1 MSVPYTTGLP
11 ELDRLVGGI
20 ERGDNIVW
28 RVDTLADYRAFC
40 HALAGAERRPRR
52 ALYFRFAGHP
62 AIFSEE
68 EIDRFGV
75 QEIRLSLDRGFEFFI
90 TSAHRHI
97 LDGGDDAVLFF
108 DSLSDLSHWFY
119 SDRMI
124 GNFFQLTCP
133 LILETGSEAYF
144 SLDRFFH
151 SYHTV
156 EPVTATT
163 QILADV
169 YRLDDSIYI
178 QLEKVDNRP
187 EARTFILH
195 RWEADGCFTPVTASA
210 RIVPVLA
217 SRPWP
222 GLRSASYR
230 MVGVWDRAFMEGDA
244 ILHEVESGRYPQ
256 QTAEDKKEQLLGL
269 IISREDRILELAREH
284 LTLGDILAIWKRM
297 IGTGFIGGKS
307 VGMLLARAILR
318 RNQERWGP
326 LLEEHDS
333 FFVGS
338 DVYYTFL
345 VINQCWW
352 ERQRQKDPE
361 SAMEN
366 NETVR
371 DRILRGEFPRYI
383 LERFSD
389 MIDYY
394 GTSPIIVRSSSLLED
409 NFGNAFAGKY
419 ESVFCTMQGSRGERM
434 EEFLTAV
441 RRIYASTVSDEALH
455 YRKSRGILHQDEQM
469 ALLVQRVSGE
479 PRGRWFYPQLA
490 GVAFSFNPYAWHE
503 SIDASSG
510 LMRLVFGLGTR
521 AVNRSDDDY
530 TRVVA
535 LNAPEKRPE
544 ADFSE
549 VRRHAQRRVDVL
561 DLAGR
566 SDRSVEF
573 TDLLKDNVP
582 IPLNLLATRDREL
595 ARGRD
600 VDGRLAWVLTFDRLL
615 RSTHFVQDLR
625 EMLAELRDAY
635 RSDVDVEFTVN
646 FLDPESDSGEDQP
659 RHLINLVQCRPFQI
673 QGAHIDA
680 TPLPTIAP
688 EQVIMRCNG
697 GVVGHS
703 RVDRIGRI
711 VFVRPERYA
720 ELPEARKYEL
730 TRVIA
735 ALTQAKAPEDEG
747 LLLIGPGRWGTS
759 TPSLGVPVRIA
770 DIDRVTVLVE
780 IDQIHDGLIAD
791 LSLGTHFFNELV
803 ERNMLYLAY
812 KKLDDTSVLD
822 RPFLDDHPNRVPDLL
837 SESASSELA
846 AAALFWSDIVTVI
859 DSPGRP
865 WILNA
870 NGQEQFAVLYREDL
884 PG

>member
-11 ELDRLVGGI
+11 GLDNLIHGV
-20 ERGDNIVW
+20 ERGDNIVF

-40 HALAGAERRPRR
+40 HALAGAERRPTG

-68 EIDRFGV
+68 EIERFGI
-75 QEIRLSLDRGFEFFI
+75 EEAELRLDRGFEYFI
-90 TSAHRHI
+90 TAAHRRI
-97 LDGGDDAVLFF
+97 LEGGEDAVLFF

-133 LILETGSEAYF
+133 LIFETGSVAYF

-156 EPVTATT
+156 EPVTVTT

-169 YRLDDSIYI
+169 YRYEDEIYI
-178 QLEKVDNRP
+178 QLAKVANRP
-187 EARTFILH
+187 GASTFTLH
-195 RWEADGCFTPVTASA
+195 RWDTSERFTAITASA
-210 RIVPVLA
+210 RIVPVLS

-230 MVGVWDRAFMEGDA
+230 MVGVWDRVFMEGDT
-244 ILHEVESGRYPQ
+244 ILHEVDSGRYPA
-256 QTAEDKKEQLLGL
+256 QTADDKKEQLLGL
-269 IISREDRILELAREH
+269 IISREHRILELAREH
-284 LTLGDILAIWKRM
+284 LTLADIMAIWKRM

-318 RNQERWGP
+318 RNGARWGS
-326 LLEEHDS
+326 LLEDHDS

-345 VINQCWW
+345 VINQVWW
-352 ERQRQKDPE
+352 DRQRHKDPE
-361 SAMEN
+361 VAMAN

-371 DRILRGEFPRYI
+371 DRILRGEFPPYI

-419 ESVFCTMQGSRGERM
+419 ESVFCTMQGSRDERM
-434 EEFLTAV
+434 EEFLQAV
-441 RRIYASTVSDEALH
+441 RQIYASTVSDEALH

-503 SIDASSG
+503 SIDANAG
-510 LMRLVFGLGTR
+510 LLRLVFGLGTR
-521 AVNRSDDDY
+521 AVNRTDDDY

-535 LNAPEKRPE
+535 LNVPEKRPE
-544 ADFSE
+544 ATFSE
-549 VRRHAQRRVDVL
+549 VRQHAQRRVDVL
-561 DLAGR
+561 DLAER
-566 SDRSVEF
+566 RDRSVEF
-573 TDLLKDNVP
+573 TDLLKDNVS

-595 ARGRD
+595 ARRRD
-600 VDGRLAWVLTFDRLL
+600 VDARLTWVLTFDRLL
-615 RSTHFVQDLR
+615 RSTRFVQDLR

-635 RSDVDVEFTVN
+635 RTDVDIEFTVN
-646 FLDPESDSGEDQP
+646 VLESESGDGEDQL
-659 RHLINLVQCRPFQI
+659 RYLIHLVQCRPFQI

-680 TPLPTIAP
+680 TPLPAIAD

-703 RVDRIGRI
+703 RVDHIGRI
-711 VFVRPERYA
+711 VFVRPEGYA
-720 ELPEARKYEL
+720 NLPETRKYEL
-730 TRVIA
+730 PRIIA
-735 ALTQAKAPEDEG
+735 TITDAEVPDGAG

-759 TPSLGVPVRIA
+759 TPSLGVPVSIA

-780 IDQIHDGLIAD
+780 IDQIHSGLIAD

-812 KKLDDTSVLD
+812 KNLDDASVLD
-822 RPFLDDHPNRVPDLL
+822 RGFLDGAPNRL
-837 SESASSELA
+837 SEILPDAAS
-846 AAALFWSDIVTVI
+846 FWGGIVTVI
-859 DSPGRP
+859 DAPGRP
-865 WILNA
+865 WVLNA
-870 NGQEQFAVLYREDL
+870 NGQDQFAVLYREADA
-884 PG
+884 